1 MNLTNAEIG
10 QTYIIKEI
18 DTDDEDMKTFLFR
31 LGCYSGEPITVISKR
46 KDICV
51 VSIKEGRYSF
61 DSLLSNA
68 VVIE

>member
-61 DSLLSNA
+61 DILLSNA

>member
-1 MNLTNAEIG
+1 MNLTNADIG

-18 DTDDEDMKTFLFR
+18 DTYDDDMKTFLFR
-31 LGCYSGEPITVISKR
+31 LGCYSGEPVTVISRR

-61 DSLLSNA
+61 DRLLSNA